1 MVDIVESASC
11 HQSQLGKNTDWLYYL
26 EAIIQQV
33 VELKGKIGGAM
44 IPQEVRYADD
54 VALVTTTRQELERTS
69 RSSERYA

>member
-1 MVDIVESASC
+1 MPI
-11 HQSQLGKNTDWLYYL
+11 LGKNTDWLYYL

-54 VALVTTTRQELERTS
+54 
-69 RSSERYA
+69 